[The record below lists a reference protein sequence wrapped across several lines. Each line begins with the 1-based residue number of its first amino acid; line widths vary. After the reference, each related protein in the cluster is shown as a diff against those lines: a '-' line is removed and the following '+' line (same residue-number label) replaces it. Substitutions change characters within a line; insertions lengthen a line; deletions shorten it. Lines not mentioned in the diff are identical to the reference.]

1 MVENKLNMYDYSS
14 LGDLKKSVQN
24 DKIQK
29 KIVEAYKKTPIGKE
43 PNRKKLSKMLGVSE
57 NTISMAFDDIAAKA
71 KKEDLDLS
79 SVLVKGLGIA
89 TPLVLL
95 SEENINRVSDFIGNN
110 PTLTG
115 AFSGLYLFWQQWL
128 KPRIDDPKNDL
139 SELEIM
145 TQILTSQTGAA
156 AITAIFAYLSIDK
169 FAPYVEDIAT
179 SITLFGAFLRDGL
192 INFGKSAKEMIEDIA
207 EASEEAITGETGAGA
222 EGMLDSFLGEE
233 VLFNSELHCMDGD
246 ISVKTFPTYENWI
259 LTLSPFKQYLYA
271 GLSNLTTPN
280 LSFSI
285 LAPISPFLAFA
296 EYKAEKEAFIEECG
310 IENIKTKEQ
319 LREEADQRQYDDEII
334 RRAKE
339 SEPLKKPEEL
349 TLKEEEQIIKEMQEA
364 LKEVEE
370 VEEKQEEEIYDDE
383 IIRRAKQQEKEAEE
397 EEQQQTKTDDQI
409 VAEAKEEAKKAAE
422 EKAKKEAESIGLK

>member
-1 MVENKLNMYDYSS
+1 MVENKSNMYDYSS

-71 KKEDLDLS
+71 KKEDFDLS

-145 TQILTSQTGAA
+145 TQLLTSQTGAA

-207 EASEEAITGETGAGA
+207 EASEEAVTGETGAGA

-246 ISVKTFPTYENWI
+246 ISIKTFPTYENWI

-271 GLSNLTTPN
+271 GLSNLTAPN

-319 LREEADQRQYDDEII
+319 LRAEADQRQYDDEII

-339 SEPLKKPEEL
+339 SEPLEKPEEL
-349 TLKEEEQIIKEMQEA
+349 TLEQEEELIKEMQEA
-364 LKEVEE
+364 LKEEPPIVEE
-370 VEEKQEEEIYDDE
+370 PTETRTI
-383 IIRRAKQQEKEAEE
+383 
-397 EEQQQTKTDDQI
+397 DQI
-409 VAEAKEEAKKAAE
+409 LADQEAAEKAKEEAEKETRTIDQILADLQKEQE
-422 EKAKKEAESIGLK
+422 EKAKKEAESKGLK